1 MSLPLS
7 LGFILPH
14 SPSSKASLAAATA
27 LSTSLI
33 WARDTSQMACR
44 THTGQTRKLKMAL
57 IKLLKI
63 LSHED
68 HVASNPDEITFS
80 GGKRTSLFCC
90 FPLNLVKISFKQTVA
105 LFLTIIICWSLKT
118 GDFNICNPKMNQQLQ
133 LPSSV
138 EKINGCFSL

>member
-14 SPSSKASLAAATA
+14 SPSSKASLAAPTA

-44 THTGQTRKLKMAL
+44 THTGQTRKLKMAN
-57 IKLLKI
+57 
-63 LSHED
+63 LSYED
-68 HVASNPDEITFS
+68 MASNPDEITFS
-80 GGKRTSLFCC
+80 SGKRTSFFCSF

-105 LFLTIIICWSLKT
+105 LFLAIIICWSLKT
-118 GDFNICNPKMNQQLQ
+118 GDFNICNPKKNQQLQ

-138 EKINGCFSL
+138 EKRNGCFSL